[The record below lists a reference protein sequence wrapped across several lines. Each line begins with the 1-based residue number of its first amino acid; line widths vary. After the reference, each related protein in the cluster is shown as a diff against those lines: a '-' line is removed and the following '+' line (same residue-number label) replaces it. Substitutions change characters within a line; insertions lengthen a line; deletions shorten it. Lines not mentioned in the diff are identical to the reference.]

1 MRARLRFTR
10 SSVTNLGP
18 GASPPARPP
27 PAITSRRQALTS
39 AGHFG
44 GTAFPRSRYSL
55 RRGVLMRLLGRLGD
69 QFYNRTFC
77 PHTPGPP
84 AHHPSHSGRQLGYA
98 SLNRACAVGVQ
109 VVRQRPQPDTA
120 GALRERRE
128 LAMCRP
134 NERPA
139 GLISRPTP
147 CGMRPRLHARQRAR
161 PDRRQAV
168 RAGRSG
174 RISLASDKKCVIIL
188 IAAEWATPRGA
199 WLIDFSAGLGRHL
212 SGPACNLSAA
222 REFTRSARGQSFMS
236 AAACSQSG
244 RCWVCVVGGKWHVPR
259 RSGAQRAAERMVS

>member
-1 MRARLRFTR
+1 
-10 SSVTNLGP
+10 
-18 GASPPARPP
+18 
-27 PAITSRRQALTS
+27 
-39 AGHFG
+39 
-44 GTAFPRSRYSL
+44 
-55 RRGVLMRLLGRLGD
+55 MRLLGRFGD

-109 VVRQRPQPDTA
+109 VVRQRPRPDTA
-120 GALRERRE
+120 GALRERLE

-134 NERPA
+134 NERQA

-147 CGMRPRLHARQRAR
+147 CGMRPQLHARQRAR
-161 PDRRQAV
+161 PDRWQAV

-174 RISLASDKKCVIIL
+174 RISLASDKKCVIML

-212 SGPACNLSAA
+212 FGPACNLSAA
-222 REFTRSARGQSFMS
+222 REFTRSARGKSSMS
-236 AAACSQSG
+236 AAASSQSG
-244 RCWVCVVGGKWHVPR
+244 RCWVCAVGAKGHVPR
-259 RSGAQRAAERMVS
+259 RGGAQRAAERMVS